1 MIGLGCLW
9 LSSLLEIFHY
19 AIYSHNGI
27 GDPLA
32 HAIAQCLRVGAQVE
46 GQRMTEFGDGRQRA
60 GFREQN
66 WKETV
71 SLRLFCFFSSS
82 FITRV

>member
-9 LSSLLEIFHY
+9 LSSLLEMFHL

-32 HAIAQCLRVGAQVE
+32 HAIAQCLRVGAQVSSLI
-46 GQRMTEFGDGRQRA
+46 QPMNRQAR
-60 GFREQN
+60 GGMDLHLTPN
-66 WKETV
+66 GV
-71 SLRLFCFFSSS
+71 LFFH
-82 FITRV
+82 